1 MARQNTRPR
10 SSLKSMEAYSDF
22 SGGLNTMS
30 DQTKMADTEVAL
42 LINMDISP
50 RGTLVRRT
58 GMVNHKRGAI
68 WGDIKG
74 KTWAQLN
81 EEV

>member
-1 MARQNTRPR
+1 MARQNMRPQPW
-10 SSLKSMEAYSDF
+10 LKNMEAYSDF

-42 LINMDISP
+42 LVNMDISP

-81 EEV
+81 E